1 MYQLVV
7 FIEYFTIIGLFAE
20 CWVAF
25 RNWSNKLHSY
35 MFFYC
40 VSNLVYNAGVL
51 LELRST
57 TEEAY
62 VVALKLG
69 YMGRLWI
76 GLSLFLFGAE
86 LCRIHVPGYITAV
99 LALTHAFIYTLILD
113 LEGNDLY
120 YDYMEFVIRGDFPRL
135 LHHGGPFYTVQTVMS
150 MGYTV
155 LGCLGVLYT
164 FLRETNKMAKKRLML
179 ILLAFASIGISYVV
193 YIFKLVALAE
203 LYDVTTF
210 GFAIGTIFMLIAI
223 FKYKMLDAE
232 TVARNYVVDELSEG
246 ILVVDDEGRVSY
258 HNKPA
263 ERLFPE
269 LAEQDVSGKKSEAVL
284 ERIRF
289 AIYCDEPMR
298 INEKIYTPRANSLIQ
313 NGTSVGVLYVL
324 VDDSEHYRYMD
335 ELREQRQI
343 ADDANKAKSQF
354 LANMSHEIR
363 TPINA
368 ILGMGEMILR
378 ESKEKETVEYAED
391 IETSGQT
398 LLALIND
405 ILDFSKVEEGKM
417 EIIPVQYE
425 PVIVKN
431 DIVNMIKDRATK
443 KGLKFEVE
451 FDKEIPRLL
460 RGDEIRIK
468 QCALNL
474 LTNAVKY
481 TQEGEV
487 RLKIRHRKS
496 SDDRI
501 VLSFEVS
508 DTGVGIRPEDMDNLF
523 SPFMRI
529 DEKKNR
535 SIEGTGLG
543 ISITKRLLEL
553 MKSDL
558 HVESEYGKGSVFSF
572 EIEQEVLNWEPAGE
586 PERKADGVNK
596 KKAEYKELFHAPE
609 ATILVVDDIKMN
621 LTVFTKLLK
630 KTQIQI
636 DTALSGKLAIEMAKD
651 KNYDIIFIDHLMPD
665 MDGIETLEKLKEDN
679 PDSNAVYIALTAN
692 AISGAREMYLNA
704 GFADYISKP
713 VEGPKLEKLIMSYL
727 PPEKLL
733 DTPISV

>member
-1 MYQLVV
+1 
-7 FIEYFTIIGLFAE
+7 
-20 CWVAF
+20 
-25 RNWSNKLHSY
+25 
-35 MFFYC
+35 
-40 VSNLVYNAGVL
+40 
-51 LELRST
+51 
-57 TEEAY
+57 
-62 VVALKLG
+62 
-69 YMGRLWI
+69 
-76 GLSLFLFGAE
+76 
-86 LCRIHVPGYITAV
+86 
-99 LALTHAFIYTLILD
+99 
-113 LEGNDLY
+113 
-120 YDYMEFVIRGDFPRL
+120 
-135 LHHGGPFYTVQTVMS
+135 
-150 MGYTV
+150 
-155 LGCLGVLYT
+155 
-164 FLRETNKMAKKRLML
+164 
-179 ILLAFASIGISYVV
+179 
-193 YIFKLVALAE
+193 
-203 LYDVTTF
+203 
-210 GFAIGTIFMLIAI
+210 
-223 FKYKMLDAE
+223 MLDAE

-298 INEKIYTPRANSLIQ
+298 INERIYTPRANSLIQ

-425 PVIVKN
+425 PVIMKN

-586 PERKADGVNK
+586 PERKADGANK

-651 KNYDIIFIDHLMPD
+651 KKYDIIFIDHLMPD

-713 VEGPKLEKLIMSYL
+713 VEGSKLEKLIMSYL

>member
-1 MYQLVV
+1 M
-7 FIEYFTIIGLFAE
+7 
-20 CWVAF
+20 
-25 RNWSNKLHSY
+25 
-35 MFFYC
+35 
-40 VSNLVYNAGVL
+40 
-51 LELRST
+51 
-57 TEEAY
+57 
-62 VVALKLG
+62 
-69 YMGRLWI
+69 
-76 GLSLFLFGAE
+76 
-86 LCRIHVPGYITAV
+86 
-99 LALTHAFIYTLILD
+99 
-113 LEGNDLY
+113 
-120 YDYMEFVIRGDFPRL
+120 
-135 LHHGGPFYTVQTVMS
+135 
-150 MGYTV
+150 
-155 LGCLGVLYT
+155 
-164 FLRETNKMAKKRLML
+164 
-179 ILLAFASIGISYVV
+179 
-193 YIFKLVALAE
+193 
-203 LYDVTTF
+203 
-210 GFAIGTIFMLIAI
+210 
-223 FKYKMLDAE
+223 
-232 TVARNYVVDELSEG
+232 
-246 ILVVDDEGRVSY
+246 
-258 HNKPA
+258 
-263 ERLFPE
+263 
-269 LAEQDVSGKKSEAVL
+269 
-284 ERIRF
+284 
-289 AIYCDEPMR
+289 
-298 INEKIYTPRANSLIQ
+298 
-313 NGTSVGVLYVL
+313 
-324 VDDSEHYRYMD
+324 
-335 ELREQRQI
+335 
-343 ADDANKAKSQF
+343 
-354 LANMSHEIR
+354 
-363 TPINA
+363 
-368 ILGMGEMILR
+368 
-378 ESKEKETVEYAED
+378 
-391 IETSGQT
+391 
-398 LLALIND
+398 
-405 ILDFSKVEEGKM
+405 
-417 EIIPVQYE
+417 
-425 PVIVKN
+425 
-431 DIVNMIKDRATK
+431 
-443 KGLKFEVE
+443 
-451 FDKEIPRLL
+451 
-460 RGDEIRIK
+460 
-468 QCALNL
+468 
-474 LTNAVKY
+474 TNAVKY

-586 PERKADGVNK
+586 PERKADGANK

-713 VEGPKLEKLIMSYL
+713 IEGSKLEKLIMSYL